1 MSNRIAVFDDGI
13 IQQLDDP
20 VTLYEKPENAF
31 VAQFIGENNQLPG
44 VVDSVHDKIASVK
57 LDSGDIV
64 KAMAVNIGGAGSKTM
79 LSIRPERCVLADKK
93 SKSMSMLNAKV
104 LELIYLGDHIRCRM
118 MVTGNDQFIVKVP
131 NTAGPLGL
139 EIGAD
144 LFVAWNTDD
153 CRALDY
159 RTTV

>member
-1 MSNRIAVFDDGI
+1 
-13 IQQLDDP
+13 
-20 VTLYEKPENAF
+20 
-31 VAQFIGENNQLPG
+31 
-44 VVDSVHDKIASVK
+44 
-57 LDSGDIV
+57 
-64 KAMAVNIGGAGSKTM
+64 
-79 LSIRPERCVLADKK
+79 
-93 SKSMSMLNAKV
+93 
-104 LELIYLGDHIRCRM
+104 M

-159 RTTV
+159 RTKV